1 MTLVVDASVAFKW
14 FAQEDGT
21 DRALVLLERE
31 EPIVA
36 PDLIVAEICNAA
48 WKSLRRRELSPAQF
62 DAIVE
67 DVAQPFSR
75 PVSIEGLIRPA
86 TARRAAWIIRST
98 TACISLSQTPRGCQS
113 SRPSSACLPPST
125 ARAWPAGYHGSD
137 RETAEP
143 GRGEAQGRR
152 VGTRAGKPGEA
163 PRPVL

>member
-48 WKSLRRRELSPAQF
+48 WKSLRRAELSPAQF
-62 DAIVE
+62 DAIVS

-75 PVSIEGLIRPA
+75 LVPVERLIRPA
-86 TARRAAWIIRST
+86 AALTRRLDHPIYDCLYLALADTEGLRVVTADQRLIAVVSGT
-98 TACISLSQTPRGCQS
+98 TLA
-113 SRPSSACLPPST
+113 SRVVRL
-125 ARAWPAGYHGSD
+125 
-137 RETAEP
+137 
-143 GRGEAQGRR
+143 
-152 VGTRAGKPGEA
+152 
-163 PRPVL
+163 